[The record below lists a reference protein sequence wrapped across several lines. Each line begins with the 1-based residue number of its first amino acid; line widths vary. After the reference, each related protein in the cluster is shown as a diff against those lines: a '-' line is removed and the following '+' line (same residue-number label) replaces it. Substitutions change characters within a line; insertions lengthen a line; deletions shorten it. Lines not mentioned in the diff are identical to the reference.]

1 MKCPT
6 YPLASQ
12 GKDLRYAWEKSI
24 AITQMQERR
33 SFQGL
38 TLSETQQKRED
49 DECTQLNFQG
59 KFIDKKKVSDSEY
72 NLARDHISQGKV

>member
-12 GKDLRYAWEKSI
+12 SKDLRYVWEKSI
-24 AITQMQERR
+24 AITQMHEGRC
-33 SFQGL
+33 FQGL
-38 TLSETQQKRED
+38 TPSETQQKREG

-59 KFIDKKKVSDSEY
+59 KLIDKKKVSDSEY
-72 NLARDHISQGKV
+72 NLARGHISQGKV